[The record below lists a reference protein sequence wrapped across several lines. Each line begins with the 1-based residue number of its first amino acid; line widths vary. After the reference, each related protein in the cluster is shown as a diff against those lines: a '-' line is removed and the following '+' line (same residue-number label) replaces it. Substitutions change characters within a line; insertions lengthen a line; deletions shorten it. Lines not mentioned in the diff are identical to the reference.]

1 MSFSWGAP
9 SIHVA
14 TIVLCLGLLAWYHEA
29 TRVPGSE
36 ATRRQRIV
44 FWFGV
49 GFLFVA
55 LSWPVADLAQHTSLL
70 LIVFQRQLLVLG
82 AAPCLLFGT
91 PMAVTARLTRPP
103 AIDAVASR
111 LSRPVPALATTTVL
125 LFATAIPPSI
135 SAASSST
142 LVRTFLVVL
151 TMVAGITLWLPVIV
165 RVPGNPHLSDIAKAG
180 YLVAQSLA
188 PTFLSFAW
196 IFARRPLYSSLTGQH
211 RVLGFSAMSDQQL
224 SAYLSKLLT
233 FGILWT
239 VAYVLFARAAD
250 GDDDAAD
257 DPLHWVDVQR
267 SLERLDRHERRA
279 GISPGQREAGA
290 AEDSGSPDQ

>member
-1 MSFSWGAP
+1 M
-9 SIHVA
+9 A
-14 TIVLCLGLLAWYHEA
+14 TVVLCLGLLAWYHEA
-29 TRVPGSE
+29 TRVAGSE
-36 ATRRQRIV
+36 ATRRQRIA
-44 FWFGV
+44 FWCGV

-91 PMAVTARLTRPP
+91 PMAITARLTRPA

-111 LSRPVPALATTTVL
+111 LARPVPALATTTIL
-125 LFATAIPPSI
+125 LFVTAIPPSI

-142 LVRTFLVVL
+142 FVRTLLVVL

-165 RVPGNPHLSDIAKAG
+165 RVPGNPHLSDIGKAG

-196 IFARRPLYSSLTGQH
+196 IFARRPLYASLRGQH
-211 RVLGFSAMSDQQL
+211 HALGFNALSDQQL

-239 VAYVLFARAAD
+239 VAYVLFSRAAD
-250 GDDDAAD
+250 TDEDAAD

-267 SLERLDRHERRA
+267 SLERLDRQERRA
-279 GISPGQREAGA
+279 GISPGPSEEGA
-290 AEDSGSPDQ
+290 TKDPD